1 MEHLSE
7 VLELILAWENFLAI
21 AAGVSLGVVVG
32 AIPGLTATMAVALA
46 LPFTFSMDPVTAI
59 LLLVGIYK
67 GGMYGGSITAILI
80 RTPGTPASAC
90 TLLDGY
96 PLAQKGEAK
105 KALKMSLYASVIA
118 DFISNLSLIFFA
130 GYLAKIALNFGAPE
144 FFWLICFSLT
154 IIVSLSGSSILKG
167 LMAAGLGITFSLVGL
182 DPVFGSERLTFGS
195 YNLMDSISFIPLL
208 IGLFAIPEII
218 SFYRKKCSPHIKIK
232 ASGAS
237 VSWAEMKGSFKSI
250 IRGSFIGVIIGAIP
264 GTGATA
270 AAFISYSDARR
281 RSPNRENFGKG
292 EVEGV
297 AAAEAGNNGV
307 AGATLIPLLS
317 LGIPGDVVTAII
329 LGAFMVHGLTPG
341 PVMFQE
347 NLPLI
352 YALFIGIMVSS
363 IVLLVVGNAAIKYF
377 SKIADIP
384 NEFLFP
390 IVLTFCVFG
399 SYAVNNDI
407 FDVWLMFGF
416 GALGYVFARN
426 SIATAPFLIGFI
438 LGPMFEDNL
447 RRSLLIGANDISI
460 FFRGPITW
468 FFIALT
474 IGSILLTFKS
484 WMPGNKKRES
494 GSLTDKRYLEN
505 RKELLSPADK

>member
-1 MEHLSE
+1 MDIASE
-7 VLELILAWENFLAI
+7 VLQLFLQPENFLAI
-21 AAGVSLGVVVG
+21 ALGVVIGVVVG
-32 AIPGLTATMAVALA
+32 SIPGLTATMAVALA
-46 LPFTFSMDPVTAI
+46 LPFTFSMEPVAAI

-80 RTPGTPASAC
+80 RTPGSPASAC

-96 PLAQKGEAK
+96 PMAQQGHAK
-105 KALKMSLYASVIA
+105 KALKMALYSSVIA
-118 DFISNLSLIFFA
+118 DFISNIALIFFA
-130 GYLAKIALNFGAPE
+130 AYLAKIALNFGAPE

-154 IIVSLSGSSILKG
+154 IIISLASGSMIKG
-167 LMAAGLGITFSLVGL
+167 LLAALCGLLLSLVGL
-182 DPVFGSERLTFGS
+182 DEVYGSQRLTFGN

-218 SFYRKKCSPHIKIK
+218 EFYRKKALPHIKAK

-237 VSWAEMKGSFKSI
+237 VTLAEMKRSLKTI
-250 IRGSFIGVIIGAIP
+250 IRGSLIGVIIGAIP

-281 RSPNRENFGKG
+281 RSPNKANFGKG

-297 AAAEAGNNGV
+297 AASESGNNGV
-307 AGATLIPLLS
+307 AGATMIPLLS
-317 LGIPGDVVTAII
+317 LGIPGDVITAII

-352 YALFIGIMVSS
+352 YALFMGIMFSS
-363 IVLLVVGNAAIKYF
+363 LVLLAVGNGAIKYF
-377 SKIADIP
+377 SLIADIP
-384 NEFLFP
+384 KEILFP
-390 IVLTFCVFG
+390 IVLMFCVYG
-399 SYAVNNDI
+399 AYAVNNDT
-407 FDVWLMFGF
+407 FDVWLMLGF
-416 GALGYVFARN
+416 GVLGYVFNRAA
-426 SIATAPFLIGFI
+426 IPAAPFLIGFI

-447 RRSLLIGANDISI
+447 RRSLLIGGNDLSI
-460 FFRGPITW
+460 FVRGPITW

-474 IGSILLTFKS
+474 LGSILLA
-484 WMPGNKKRES
+484 
-494 GSLTDKRYLEN
+494 LYRYFAARHQSARSDTTQET
-505 RKELLSPADK
+505 P